1 MTTLPPPGQ
10 ASARDQWHEALTPGP
25 DCLPIERLDAALT
38 AAESAHVAAC
48 ARCQTELE
56 LFRSFEAN
64 APVEGEGLAVAWIAS
79 ETKRR
84 LAPAAP
90 APAGR
95 TAWRLP
101 SWALMAASVA
111 VIVGGVALLM
121 RPAGPA
127 AVSDATPVY
136 RGAQIAFDIA
146 AGDFTAAPESLSWT
160 TVAGAVNYDLRL
172 LEVDGTELWHTAT
185 SSPTVS
191 VPADVRAA
199 FLPGRTLVWRVEA
212 RDAGG
217 RTIVSSGDTRVRVRP
232 AGAPASG
239 R

>member
-10 ASARDQWHEALTPGP
+10 ASASARWHEALTPGP
-25 DCLPIERLDAALT
+25 DCLPTERLDATLT
-38 AAESAHVAAC
+38 AAETAHVAGC

-64 APVEGEGLAVAWIAS
+64 TPVEGEGLAVAWIAA

-84 LAPAAP
+84 LTPAAP
-90 APAGR
+90 VPAVR
-95 TAWRLP
+95 PAWRLR

-111 VIVGGVALLM
+111 VIAGGAVLLM
-121 RPAGPA
+121 RPAGPV
-127 AVSDATPVY
+127 AVPDTAPVY
-136 RGAQIAFDIA
+136 RGAQITIDS
-146 AGDFTAAPESLSWT
+146 AGELAAAPESLSWT
-160 TVAGAVNYDLRL
+160 AVDGAVNYDLRL

-191 VPADVRAA
+191 VPADARAA

-217 RTIVSSGDTRVRVRP
+217 RTIVSSGDTRARVRP